1 MTIGVTG
8 GMGAGK
14 STVCD
19 LFADWG
25 AERID
30 ADKVGHTALGDPA
43 VQEALVSAFGPD
55 ILNPEGEDDRRTL
68 GHRAFVSDATRRQLT
83 DIGWPEV
90 GRRLKAA
97 VDSAEGDRPLIVE
110 ASVLLERGD
119 PEGLYQKIVVVTAPE
134 DVRLRRSME
143 RRGLSEEEVRS
154 RMRHQMPEDEKIKL
168 ADHVIVN
175 DGDLDT
181 LETRARTLW
190 ASLTG

>member
-1 MTIGVTG
+1 M
-8 GMGAGK
+8 
-14 STVCD
+14 
-19 LFADWG
+19 
-25 AERID
+25 
-30 ADKVGHTALGDPA
+30 
-43 VQEALVSAFGPD
+43 
-55 ILNPEGEDDRRTL
+55 
-68 GHRAFVSDATRRQLT
+68 
-83 DIGWPEV
+83 
-90 GRRLKAA
+90 
-97 VDSAEGDRPLIVE
+97 DSAEGDRPLIVE